1 MKWTYNR
8 KENWREEKI
17 NKLIELVGSSAGGRA
32 RPNVLTIESNT
43 DTSYL
48 SNSSQGN
55 YYWICLK

>member
-1 MKWTYNR
+1 MEWNEHITEKKT
-8 KENWREEKI
+8 EEKI